1 METGGGVVRRRYAGR
16 AVTHYTGAAMKEEAG
31 STRPAAGA
39 VTVRRF
45 RPADAPRVKAITTAA
60 FAPVSIDAAV
70 DRRWPGLAP
79 VPWEERKWA
88 SMQPQIAQAPEHCWV
103 AEAGGE
109 VIGYVTTEVLPAVG
123 VGRIPDLAVDGAW
136 QGQGVGRLL
145 LERALDMFREL
156 GLPLARIETLSHNE
170 VGRHLYPSLGFE
182 LVATQLHY
190 VMPLEAGP
198 DSGGEE
204 R

>member
-16 AVTHYTGAAMKEEAG
+16 AVTHYTGAAMEREAG

-70 DRRWPGLAP
+70 DRRWPGLAA

-103 AEAGGE
+103 AEAGGQ
-109 VIGYVTTEVLPAVG
+109 VIGYVTTEVLPALG

-145 LERALDMFREL
+145 LEQALAMFREL
-156 GLPLARIETLSHNE
+156 SLSLAKIETLSHNE

-190 VMPLEAGP
+190 VMPLKAAP